1 MTIYVKA
8 KKLGNVKSAKVVMND
23 IGDVYCSDSEILK
36 SINKI
41 ILYEFPLNSKHQT
54 FRKVISIM
62 DIIEKIT
69 YRCPGCDVVS
79 IGEKE
84 ILDEYDRSAAPSKAH
99 EMLKVALVC
108 ILVFWGAAFTIMAF
122 NNDISIQGVFDQ
134 FYLQMT
140 GEKKPDVSE
149 LEIAYSIGMALGII
163 IFFNH
168 IGKKRITNDMTPIE
182 VEFDKHKKDIC
193 EAMVDN
199 AQNEGD
205 KG

>member
-1 MTIYVKA
+1 
-8 KKLGNVKSAKVVMND
+8 
-23 IGDVYCSDSEILK
+23 
-36 SINKI
+36 
-41 ILYEFPLNSKHQT
+41 
-54 FRKVISIM
+54 
-62 DIIEKIT
+62 
-69 YRCPGCDVVS
+69 
-79 IGEKE
+79 
-84 ILDEYDRSAAPSKAH
+84 
-99 EMLKVALVC
+99 
-108 ILVFWGAAFTIMAF
+108 MAF

>member
-1 MTIYVKA
+1 
-8 KKLGNVKSAKVVMND
+8 
-23 IGDVYCSDSEILK
+23 
-36 SINKI
+36 
-41 ILYEFPLNSKHQT
+41 
-54 FRKVISIM
+54 M

-84 ILDEYDRSAAPSKAH
+84 ILVEYDRSAAPSKAH
-99 EMLKVALVC
+99 EMIKVALVC

-149 LEIAYSIGMALGII
+149 LEIAYSIGLALGII
-163 IFFNH
+163 IFFSH